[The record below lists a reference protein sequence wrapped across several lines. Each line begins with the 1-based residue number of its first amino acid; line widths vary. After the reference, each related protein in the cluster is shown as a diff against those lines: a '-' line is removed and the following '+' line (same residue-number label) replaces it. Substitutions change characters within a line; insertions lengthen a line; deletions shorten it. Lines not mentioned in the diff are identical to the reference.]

1 MIQNILI
8 LLVILWNLCYLFTY
22 SSKIAQIEYTNKE
35 TSYEL
40 FIHFGKYE
48 TLFNFEINLEIPF
61 SFIVQNR
68 FPNMYA
74 PSLTFIKNISSSTNQ
89 TNFTQY
95 SSQIKFFQS
104 NLCINTFTFYYFEG
118 FGNYSTLSLAHQFP
132 EEDLSLIHQLY
143 KSNIIKSKSKYNFFE
158 FWRNT

>member
-1 MIQNILI
+1 M
-8 LLVILWNLCYLFTY
+8 
-22 SSKIAQIEYTNKE
+22 
-35 TSYEL
+35 
-40 FIHFGKYE
+40 
-48 TLFNFEINLEIPF
+48 
-61 SFIVQNR
+61 
-68 FPNMYA
+68 
-74 PSLTFIKNISSSTNQ
+74 IKNISSSTNQ

-143 KSNIIKSKSKYNFFE
+143 KSNIIESKSFSFVKDEKNTTFLNFGGIPEKFTNLK
-158 FWRNT
+158 FTGKCKVNNTNNTSSWGCGVMQLNIQNKNFTL